1 MCVLISGKRT
11 LGMDHCNTKSNV
23 KNFIWVM
30 QKQKENERE
39 GNRRK
44 EQKEGG
50 REERGDPGEKQD
62 TISLHE
68 WLCGRGGRKYILQGW
83 MKLD

>member
-1 MCVLISGKRT
+1 
-11 LGMDHCNTKSNV
+11 MDHCNTKSNV

-50 REERGDPGEKQD
+50 GKDYAVQSRVAVTSINARILLVSFTTNTQHMGDS
-62 TISLHE
+62 TNN
-68 WLCGRGGRKYILQGW
+68 C
-83 MKLD
+83 

>member
-1 MCVLISGKRT
+1 
-11 LGMDHCNTKSNV
+11 MDHCNTKSNV
-23 KNFIWVM
+23 KNFIWIM

-50 REERGDPGEKQD
+50 REERGDPGV
-62 TISLHE
+62 
-68 WLCGRGGRKYILQGW
+68 
-83 MKLD
+83 

>member
-1 MCVLISGKRT
+1 MN
-11 LGMDHCNTKSNV
+11 HCNTKSNV
-23 KNFIWVM
+23 INFIWVM
-30 QKQKENERE
+30 EKQKENERE
-39 GNRRK
+39 GKRRK

-50 REERGDPGEKQD
+50 REERGDPGEEQD